1 MADFSR
7 LPRPRA
13 DLWDWQLLG
22 SCRASD
28 SDLFFHP
35 ENERGQA
42 RERRETAAKAVCG
55 GCPVLERCRDHAL
68 SVGETYGVWGGMSEA
83 ERLKILATTR

>member
-22 SCRASD
+22 ACRSSD

-42 RERRETAAKAVCG
+42 RERRESAAKTVCG
-55 GCPVLERCRDHAL
+55 HCPVLERCRDHAL

-83 ERLKILATTR
+83 ERLQILATTQ